1 MIRTQV
7 YIPDE
12 LYESAK
18 ATAQLQNTTISKLMR
33 LGLEMALKNEK
44 KTGCSGKWL
53 IDNLTGIGKGKAG
66 VEAALNHND
75 IYDI

>member
-18 ATAQLQNTTISKLMR
+18 ATAQLQNTTISKLIR
-33 LGLEMALKNEK
+33 LGLEMALKQKIKGGN
-44 KTGCSGKWL
+44 GKRL
-53 IDNLTGIGKGKAG
+53 LENLSKIGKGIPSA
-66 VEAALNHND
+66 EAALNHND

>member
-18 ATAQLQNTTISKLMR
+18 ATAQLQKTTISKLMR
-33 LGLEMALKNEK
+33 LGLKMAIK
-44 KTGCSGKWL
+44 KKKESGNGKWL
-53 IDNLTGIGKGKAG
+53 FENLVGIGKGIPSA
-66 VEAALNHND
+66 EAALNHND